1 MKVRYKIGDKTILQ
15 ECSSVEN
22 TKEGL
27 IVVADN
33 DNKLLFTTPYIGS
46 DINVLAELKHGF
58 SNLTKHGYEY
68 QGELL

>member
-15 ECSSVEN
+15 ECSRVEN

-33 DNKLLFTTPYIGS
+33 NNKLLFTTPYIGS
-46 DINVLAELKHGF
+46 DINVLA
-58 SNLTKHGYEY
+58 
-68 QGELL
+68 

>member
-1 MKVRYKIGDKTILQ
+1 MRVRYKIGDKTILQ
-15 ECSSVEN
+15 ECSRVES

-27 IVVADN
+27 IVVA
-33 DNKLLFTTPYIGS
+33 DNKLLFTTPYIGN
-46 DINVLAELKHGF
+46 DINVLAELEHGF